1 MRKKVVIFL
10 LTVLSLFPALGYAQ
24 GAPAFKISGNV
35 IDRNTGEP
43 LIGVSIRIEGKSVG
57 TTTGVNGEFSI
68 QAQKGETI
76 KASFIGYLSQ
86 DIKVKNDNFLRIYME
101 ENAQEIGE
109 VVVVG
114 VAMKKSDLTGSVA
127 RVGAAELKELPTAN
141 VNQALQGKVPG
152 VYIESNPKPGTKASI
167 KIRGNN
173 SIQYGTD
180 PIFVV
185 DGLVMDG
192 GFELLNPDDIA
203 TIDVLKDASATAIY
217 GSRGAN
223 GVVLILSLIHI

>member
-86 DIKVKNDNFLRIYME
+86 NIHGRKC
-101 ENAQEIGE
+101 
-109 VVVVG
+109 
-114 VAMKKSDLTGSVA
+114 TGN
-127 RVGAAELKELPTAN
+127 R
-141 VNQALQGKVPG
+141 
-152 VYIESNPKPGTKASI
+152 
-167 KIRGNN
+167 
-173 SIQYGTD
+173 
-180 PIFVV
+180 
-185 DGLVMDG
+185 
-192 GFELLNPDDIA
+192 
-203 TIDVLKDASATAIY
+203 
-217 GSRGAN
+217 
-223 GVVLILSLIHI
+223 